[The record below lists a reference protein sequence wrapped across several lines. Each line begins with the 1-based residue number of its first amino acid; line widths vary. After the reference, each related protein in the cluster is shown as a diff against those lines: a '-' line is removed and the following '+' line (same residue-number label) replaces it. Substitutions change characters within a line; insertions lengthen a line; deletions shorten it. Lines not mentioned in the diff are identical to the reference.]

1 MTPQEAQEILNSQPA
16 QSQEMT
22 PEMASQIL
30 AQNTIAPASSESEMG
45 WPESLARHVG
55 AGVTKWG
62 QNLANLPNNL
72 SGGLIPEFSPKSFDP
87 YKTFGV
93 KEGLADKLG
102 VGLLDFAPFLGA
114 GGAVAGALKGVA
126 GSPLLKTNLI
136 SGGLYGATNN
146 EDNRLLG
153 AATGT
158 ALGGA
163 AHGLGLGAGEIW
175 KAGRNMYA
183 KSAIPSLVEK
193 ATQYVKEGLGPAE
206 SGAQALK
213 GAYDTQLVKT
223 NALWK
228 SAEEQAAAL
237 DNSNMRIDPSSYN
250 KTVENFIKEKSA
262 LEPAKGSKYADAL
275 EFAKEEAKNLA
286 PQSFSGV
293 IALRQ
298 NLNELLGN
306 FARKKNLDAPSREMK
321 EFAKDLKFSLNDVV
335 GAEGKGAT
343 PQVNDFY
350 KTWTDAN
357 KATTRLKE
365 FYQSPDKY
373 GKPQPSRPLEGGL
386 KGDTPEGSLM
396 NEYLPGTG
404 QTGIHGSQY
413 LSNLLG
419 DSRAAAEGL
428 RNYEFRNVG
437 RGKDAKDAFDFYQK
451 MSPAQREVMFGGKP
465 EERLLSTAQ
474 AASEKY
480 YPTGYAN
487 DKSLG
492 NSIKQAAIYHGI
504 PGILGAGTAYHQGS
518 SPGQAALIGLGLGFG
533 GKGVGALMGRHAQR
547 HPESVLRA
555 MNSRGNQKPG
565 EYLNPLFNATLGRP
579 E

>member
-1 MTPQEAQEILNSQPA
+1 MTQQEAQEILNSQPA
-16 QSQEMT
+16 KNQSMT

-30 AQNTIAPASSESEMG
+30 SQNPVAAQSSENEMS

-62 QNLANLPNNL
+62 QNLANLPNNW
-72 SGGLIPEFSPKSFDP
+72 SGGIIPEFSPKSFDP
-87 YKTFGV
+87 YKAFGV
-93 KEGLADKLG
+93 EENLADKIG
-102 VGLLDFAPFLGA
+102 VGLLDFAPFSRAGNMIGA
-114 GGAVAGALKGVA
+114 SLKGVR
-126 GSPLLKTNLI
+126 GSPMLKANLI
-136 SGGLYGATNN
+136 GGGLYGASSN
-146 EDNRLLG
+146 EDDRLLG

-163 AHGLGLGAGEIW
+163 AHGLGVLGG
-175 KAGRNMYA
+175 KALEGIGNAYA
-183 KSAIPSLVEK
+183 KSSIPALVEK
-193 ATQYVKEGLGPAE
+193 ATQYVKEGLGPSE
-206 SGAQALK
+206 SGAKALK
-213 GAYDTQLVKT
+213 GAYDTQVGKT

-237 DNSNMRIDPSSYN
+237 DNSNMRIDPSAYN

-262 LEPAKGSKYADAL
+262 LEPAKGAKYSDAL

-306 FARKKNLDAPSREMK
+306 FARKRNLDAPSREMK

-335 GAEGKGAT
+335 GAEGKSAT

-386 KGDTPEGSLM
+386 KGDIPEGSLM
-396 NEYLPGTG
+396 NEYLPGAG
-404 QTGIHGSQY
+404 QTGTHGSQY
-413 LSNLLG
+413 LSGLLG

-437 RGKDAKDAFDFYQK
+437 RGKDAKDAFDFYQS

-465 EERLLSTAQ
+465 EEPLLSAAQ
-474 AASEKY
+474 SAAEKY
-480 YPTGYAN
+480 YKTGYSN

-492 NSIKQAAIYHGI
+492 KAIRNAALYHGL
-504 PGILGAGTAYHQGS
+504 PGVVGFGASYGHGA
-518 SPGQAALIGLGLGFG
+518 SPGQAALIGLGLAAGS
-533 GKGVGALMGRHAQR
+533 KGVGSMIGRYAQR
-547 HPESVLRA
+547 HPDSVLRA
-555 MNSRGNQKPG
+555 MNSKGNQKPG
-565 EYLNPLFNATLGRP
+565 EYLNPLFNATLGNP